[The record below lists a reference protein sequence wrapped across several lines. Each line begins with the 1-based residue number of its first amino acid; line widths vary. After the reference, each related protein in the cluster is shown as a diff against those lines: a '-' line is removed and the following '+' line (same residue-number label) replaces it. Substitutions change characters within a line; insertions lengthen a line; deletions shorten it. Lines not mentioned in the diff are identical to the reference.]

1 MARPRKDSEVKG
13 AEQRM
18 VEAFWSQLSRMPYR
32 KVTAASIARQKT
44 LPRKRSTPPSR
55 SASPTSPKSF
65 SQETAHRSTSISRR
79 GSPSSAYAS

>member
-32 KVTAASIARQKT
+32 KVTAASIARQAGCNRAT
-44 LPRKRSTPPSR
+44 
-55 SASPTSPKSF
+55 F
-65 SQETAHRSTSISRR
+65 YYYFDSIEDLAEEAVDAAIPIGRR